1 MNKLCFISS
10 TVLIPLLLAF
20 VPEKV
25 SKPTVFEAQTLPN
38 IVFIFADDL
47 GYGDVKCLNPNG
59 KIATPNI
66 DKLAMQGRIFT
77 DAHTSA
83 SVCTPSRYSLLTGR
97 YAWRTHLQTF
107 VLNGYSPPLI
117 DSNRMT
123 VAAFLKQQGY
133 NTACVGKW
141 HLGMTMPVPAGTKL
155 PKTDAEAQFVEVNWN
170 ASIKDSPLR
179 KGFDYFFGVSAS
191 GDMPPYIYIENDTFV
206 GTCIV
211 EKKFF
216 RTGQAHKDF
225 ESIDILPDCSRKTI
239 EFIKKQNAQKPFF
252 AYVTLASPHTPILPS
267 KEWQGK
273 SGLNKYADYVMQ
285 TDAVVGQIT
294 AAIDE
299 MGFADNTIIIFSSD
313 NGCSSAAG
321 IGELAKKGHQVSGN
335 FRGSKADLWEGGHR
349 VPFVVRWHNKIRAG
363 TKSNATICLTDFFAT
378 LSDLTGKPIPD
389 GNAEDSQSFLPAFF
403 GKPVHLKR
411 KGIIHHSISGHFA
424 YRQGKWKLLLARG
437 SGGWTSPKEKEA
449 INAPVAQL
457 YNMENDPAEQV
468 NLYEKYPKIAKR
480 LLQQLETDVKTG
492 RSTKGKAS
500 KNDVA
505 EIVLWKSEK

>member
-1 MNKLCFISS
+1 MKNVQIIAIC
-10 TVLIPLLLAF
+10 LAF
-20 VPEKV
+20 LSVTCSQK
-25 SKPTVFEAQTLPN
+25 SIAPTATTKQMRPN
-38 IVFIFADDL
+38 IVFILADDL
-47 GYGDVKCLNPNG
+47 GYGDVKSLNPDG
-59 KIATPNI
+59 KIATPHI
-66 DKLAMQGRIFT
+66 DKLAAEGMIFT
-77 DAHTSA
+77 DAHTSS

-107 VLNGYSPPLI
+107 VLNGFSPPLI

-141 HLGMTMPVPAGTKL
+141 HLGMNLPIAAGTKL
-155 PKTDAEAQFVEVNWN
+155 PDTDAEARFVNVDWKGT
-170 ASIKDSPLR
+170 IKNSPVS

-191 GDMPPYIYIENDTFV
+191 GDMPPYVYVENDKFV
-206 GTCIV
+206 GECTV
-211 EKKFF
+211 EKKFG
-216 RTGQAHKDF
+216 RVGQAQKDF
-225 ESIDILPDCSRKTI
+225 ESIDIVPDCSRKTV
-239 EFIKKQNAQKPFF
+239 EFIKKQNAQTPFF
-252 AYVTLASPHTPILPS
+252 AYVPLASPHTPILPT

-273 SGLNKYADYVMQ
+273 SNLNKYADYVMQ
-285 TDAVVGQIT
+285 TDAVVGQIM

-299 MGFADNTIIIFSSD
+299 MGLADNTIIIFSSD
-313 NGCSSAAG
+313 NGCSPEAG
-321 IGELAKKGHQVSGN
+321 IGQLAKNGHRVSAN
-335 FRGSKADLWEGGHR
+335 YRGSKADLWEGGHR
-349 VPFVVRWHNKIRAG
+349 VPFIVRWQNKIKAN

-403 GKPVHLKR
+403 GKPINLER

-449 INAPVAQL
+449 TNAPVAQL
-457 YNMENDPAEQV
+457 YDMENDPSEQV
-468 NLYEKYPKIAKR
+468 NLYEKNPEVTKM

-505 EIVLWKSEK
+505 EIVLWKTR